1 MVLIITCFCSMISD
15 LFEFDGT
22 KEWKV
27 FRTSRTSFA
36 YFRLYLLANVCKRM
50 ITEKEVYKKGGHLA
64 ALLVV

>member
-27 FRTSRTSFA
+27 FGTSRTSFA
-36 YFRLYLLANVCKRM
+36 YFRLYLFANVCKRM
-50 ITEKEVYKKGGHLA
+50 VAENNT
-64 ALLVV
+64 